1 MSHNAY
7 CHARS
12 SIYNELCTYEG
23 RLFVSPEIKAAFL
36 HSDAE
41 TVAHQDA
48 TETLWEH
55 HIG

>member
-1 MSHNAY
+1 MSCSAD

-41 TVAHQDA
+41 TVVHQA
-48 TETLWEH
+48 AAETLWEH